1 MYTMPIGDRFR
12 RAAAASERDARSASC
27 RARPSRHGDV
37 VDAREGCAR
46 RLSRARAETD
56 EDENRVVMTAAT
68 RRSAAPPSAAETTT
82 TTRVDVDKMTVA
94 TLRDE
99 LRARGL
105 ATDGLKAALA
115 TRLREALD
123 SPTRGTKRDR
133 VDGEGAPAPAVEA
146 RETKRR
152 RWDDGENGGA
162 PVEEAKAPAAASVKG
177 KVGGLD
183 KAALLKQKQALLKQ
197 KELAAKLKARKEAS
211 EKSKAEEKSS
221 ARPSA
226 KQMTLRLDAQG
237 REIDESGALVVNKV
251 IETSTLRMN
260 LKQQRANAFAQAQA
274 EAQAE
279 LASQMGAEY
288 DDPSLRG
295 GRARKP
301 RTNFQVRLVF
311 SGSSSSFVFARMH
324 LSKLRGN
331 LTTCPLETT
340 RMLY

>member
-1 MYTMPIGDRFR
+1 MR
-12 RAAAASERDARSASC
+12 ARSS
-27 RARPSRHGDV
+27 SR
-37 VDAREGCAR
+37 
-46 RLSRARAETD
+46 S
-56 EDENRVVMTAAT
+56 
-68 RRSAAPPSAAETTT
+68 
-82 TTRVDVDKMTVA
+82 VA
-94 TLRDE
+94 TVIFSTS
-99 LRARGL
+99 ARGL
-105 ATDGLKAALA
+105 ATDGLKAVLA

-123 SPTRGTKRDR
+123 SPPRGTKRERNDGDGAR
-133 VDGEGAPAPAVEA
+133 VTAGEAGE
-146 RETKRR
+146 RKRR
-152 RWDDGENGGA
+152 RWDDAEDGDA
-162 PVEEAKAPAAASVKG
+162 PVKEAPVKAKAKA
-177 KVGGLD
+177 GGLD
-183 KAALLKQKQALLKQ
+183 KQALLKQKQALLKQ
-197 KELAAKLKARKEAS
+197 KELAAKLKARKEAT
-211 EKSKAEEKSS
+211 EKGKVEEKSS

-279 LASQMGAEY
+279 LASQIGAEH

-301 RTNFQVRLVF
+301 RANFQVRIIF
-311 SGSSSSFVFARMH
+311 PIPTSSSVFASVH

-340 RMLY
+340 RML